1 MTNVVQFAAQHNLG
15 ALKTVEEALAA
26 LAWQVEIGKGKEAG
40 LSYSAKWVE
49 VRTPKGMGRFTW
61 KEWEAGKRKLGIG
74 NNNSN
79 SNGEECDGE

>member
-1 MTNVVQFAAQHNLG
+1 MTNVVQFAKTHNLG
-15 ALKTVEEALAA
+15 ALKTVEEALVA

-61 KEWEAGKRKLGIG
+61 KEWEAGKRKLGIA
-74 NNNSN
+74 SK
-79 SNGEECDGE
+79 SGEDCDE